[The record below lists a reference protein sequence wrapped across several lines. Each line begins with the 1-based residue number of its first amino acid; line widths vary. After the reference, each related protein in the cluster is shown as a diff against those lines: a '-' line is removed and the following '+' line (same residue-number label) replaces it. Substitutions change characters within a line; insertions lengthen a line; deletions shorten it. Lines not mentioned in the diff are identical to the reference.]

1 MKRVQ
6 ATADSKFTEG
16 EGLKLH
22 YLDWGN
28 IQSERVLVC
37 LHGTSGNAHHFDRL
51 AASLLPSYRVIAL
64 DQRGHGGSDK
74 PAHGYDAVTL
84 AGDLQIFA
92 DKIHLSTFAL
102 LGASL
107 GSRVATVYA
116 GSHPD
121 RVTRLILVDLSFEM
135 PEAAQERMIQ
145 GHLKRPRT
153 FASFEEALAYSQ
165 SMPQRSRWSAEM
177 HREEVRHGAAQRTD
191 GKWEWRYSLEAALQS
206 LRQARQDLWN
216 YVAGIRCPTLL
227 IRGQESDV
235 LTVGTTERALQNL
248 RDCRSVEIEAAG
260 HGVPRDNPRRF
271 NQVVAEFLGCI
282 PSPAVDH
289 RK

>member
-1 MKRVQ
+1 MVEMTPKS
-6 ATADSKFTEG
+6 ALTEVT
-16 EGLKLH
+16 GLKLH

-28 IQSERVLVC
+28 IQNERVLVC

-51 AASLLPSYRVIAL
+51 ASSLVPSYRVIAL
-64 DQRGHGGSDK
+64 DQRGHGESDK
-74 PAHGYDAVTL
+74 PPRGYDAVTL
-84 AGDLQIFA
+84 AGDIEAFV

-116 GSHPD
+116 GSHGD

-135 PEAAQERMIQ
+135 PEAAQQRMIQ
-145 GHLKRPRT
+145 GHLTRPRT
-153 FASFEEALAYSQ
+153 FASLEEALAYSQ
-165 SMPQRSRWSAEM
+165 SMPQRSRWTAAM
-177 HREEVRHGAAQRTD
+177 HREEIRHGLVQRGD

-206 LRQARQDLWN
+206 LQQARQDLWH

-235 LTVGTTERALQNL
+235 LTIGTTERVLQSL
-248 RDCRSVEIEAAG
+248 RNCRSVEIEGAG
-260 HGVPRDNPRRF
+260 HGVPRDSPLRF
-271 NQVVAEFLGCI
+271 NQVVAEFLG
-282 PSPAVDH
+282 
-289 RK
+289 